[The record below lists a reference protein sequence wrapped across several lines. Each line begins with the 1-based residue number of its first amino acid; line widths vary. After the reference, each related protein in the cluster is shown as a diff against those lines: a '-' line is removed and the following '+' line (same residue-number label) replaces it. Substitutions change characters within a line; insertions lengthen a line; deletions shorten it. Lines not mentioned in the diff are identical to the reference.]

1 MHFLRPDGGGL
12 QVALHSAAANAVR
25 IETLNLDHPDAPPLP
40 GDPQTL
46 LAEWRQKLALT
57 LAPDGRI
64 AQTYRSRP
72 PYEAPYERHLTS
84 FNRVGLPPK
93 GRNDRVSMDLPAS

>member
-12 QVALHSAAANAVR
+12 QVALHGAAANAVR

-64 AQTYRSRP
+64 AQTYPVETSIRGSIR
-72 PYEAPYERHLTS
+72 EAPDKLQSRGVTSER
-84 FNRVGLPPK
+84 PE
-93 GRNDRVSMDLPAS
+93 